1 MREIDREAHELC
13 ELGLQAMWEGEVDAA
28 LDAYG
33 RAFAVA
39 ESDDVRELIAIR
51 KAEALI
57 ACDRE
62 GAEVSALPGIVL
74 RRRSPR
80 HVYLAAYALMR
91 KFSEANERQRALFY
105 GQIASKA
112 SDELAEPLARANV
125 HNGLGVI
132 LAAESKLRDA
142 VEAFEKALTA
152 IAFVADQDS
161 RILALR
167 AGITA
172 NLGGTKVLMNSYED
186 GIALIESAIDRLD
199 TNFDRAEGYLD
210 LAVGYLGVE
219 KYEVARRIALLG
231 LDLASTRRQVRNANH
246 LLGEICVRTNRY
258 DEADKYFDVV
268 AGFYPDFA
276 NVKQLLIAVDL
287 CSVVNWKA

>member
-1 MREIDREAHELC
+1 MIEMDREAHELY
-13 ELGLQAMWEGEVDAA
+13 ELGLQHMWEGEVDAA
-28 LDAYG
+28 LDAYA

-39 ESDDVRELIAIR
+39 ESDDVRELITIR
-51 KAEALI
+51 KAEAMI
-57 ACDRE
+57 ATDRD
-62 GAEVSALPGIVL
+62 GLEVSALPGIVL

-105 GQIASKA
+105 GQIASKS
-112 SDELAEPLARANV
+112 SDEMGEPLARANV
-125 HNGLGVI
+125 LNGLGVI

-142 VEAFEKALTA
+142 VEAFDKALGA
-152 IAFVADQDS
+152 IAFVADQDT

-172 NLGGTKVLMNSYED
+172 NLGGTKVLLNVFDD
-186 GIALIESAIDRLD
+186 GIALIESAIERLD
-199 TNFDRAEGYLD
+199 ADVDRAEAYLD

-231 LDLASTRRQVRNANH
+231 LELASTRRQVRNANH

-276 NVKQLLIAVDL
+276 NVKQLLVAVDL